1 MPGAQNCATTNS
13 PQVPH
18 TSRFNLLDPF
28 GSFSSSQS
36 YEDEDEGDEK
46 KERYNLLNIETHT
59 PARRQ
64 LVTGLHVVADIACR
78 VCGKVLGWKY
88 VDASEPSQR
97 YKIGK
102 FILETKRV
110 VRHEAYED
118 EMEVEDDEGSG
129 FASPVNGPFGRSP
142 PPVLSMSPREQAF
155 NRAAM
160 SSVKGKGREDA
171 MSFDERFRA
180 EPALP
185 QKEKGYDGNGEI
197 EFDSEDEEECEEIFA
212 GTWDREVVRKRREK
226 RAELER
232 KRKTA

>member
-1 MPGAQNCATTNS
+1 M
-13 PQVPH
+13 
-18 TSRFNLLDPF
+18 DPF

-36 YEDEDEGDEK
+36 YEDEDDSDEK

-118 EMEVEDDEGSG
+118 QMDEMSQGENGSDFSG
-129 FASPVNGPFGRSP
+129 SVFGPFRRAP
-142 PPVLSMSPREQAF
+142 PSALSMSPREQAF
-155 NRAAM
+155 KRAA
-160 SSVKGKGREDA
+160 SAKDKGREEA
-171 MSFDERFRA
+171 MSFGERFRE
-180 EPALP
+180 EPVLP
-185 QKEKGYDGNGEI
+185 LKEKGYDSNGEI

-212 GTWDREVVRKRREK
+212 GTWDQEVVRRRREK
-226 RAELER
+226 RGELEW

>member
-1 MPGAQNCATTNS
+1 MPQ
-13 PQVPH
+13 

-28 GSFSSSQS
+28 GSFSSSQI
-36 YEDEDEGDEK
+36 YEDEDEDDEK
-46 KERYNLLNIETHT
+46 KECYNLLNIETHT

-110 VRHEAYED
+110 IRHEAYED
-118 EMEVEDDEGSG
+118 QMDEMSGGNDGTG
-129 FASPVNGPFGRSP
+129 FAGPVNGPFGRSRP
-142 PPVLSMSPREQAF
+142 SALSMSPREQAF
-155 NRAAM
+155 NRAA
-160 SSVKGKGREDA
+160 SAKGKGREEA
-171 MSFDERFRA
+171 MSFEERCRQESVLSF
-180 EPALP
+180 
-185 QKEKGYDGNGEI
+185 KEKGYDSNGDI
-197 EFDSEDEEECEEIFA
+197 EFNSEDEEECEEIFA
-212 GTWDREVVRKRREK
+212 GTWDRKVVRRRREK
-226 RAELER
+226 RDELER

>member
-1 MPGAQNCATTNS
+1 M
-13 PQVPH
+13 
-18 TSRFNLLDPF
+18 DPF

-36 YEDEDEGDEK
+36 YEDEDEDDEK

-118 EMEVEDDEGSG
+118 QMEEMSEGEDGTG
-129 FASPVNGPFGRSP
+129 FAGPVKGLFGRSSP
-142 PPVLSMSPREQAF
+142 SSFSMSRPREQAF
-155 NRAAM
+155 NRAARTKGEG
-160 SSVKGKGREDA
+160 KGKGREEA
-171 MSFDERFRA
+171 MSFEERFRG
-180 EPALP
+180 EPVLSL
-185 QKEKGYDGNGEI
+185 KKKGYDSNGEI

-212 GTWDREVVRKRREK
+212 GTWDREVVRRRREK
-226 RAELER
+226 RGELER

>member
-1 MPGAQNCATTNS
+1 MPQ
-13 PQVPH
+13 

-36 YEDEDEGDEK
+36 YEDEDEDDEK
-46 KERYNLLNIETHT
+46 KECYNLLNIETHT

-110 VRHEAYED
+110 IRHEAYED
-118 EMEVEDDEGSG
+118 QMDEMSGGDDSTG
-129 FASPVNGPFGRSP
+129 FASPVNGPFGRSRP
-142 PPVLSMSPREQAF
+142 SALSMSPREQAF
-155 NRAAM
+155 NRAA
-160 SSVKGKGREDA
+160 SAKGKGREEA
-171 MSFDERFRA
+171 MSFEERCRQESVLSF
-180 EPALP
+180 
-185 QKEKGYDGNGEI
+185 KEKGYDSNGDI
-197 EFDSEDEEECEEIFA
+197 EFNSEDEEECEEIFA
-212 GTWDREVVRKRREK
+212 GTWDRKVVRRRREK
-226 RAELER
+226 RDELER